1 MKMDFFKN
9 KFDLILSIG
18 ENCACTSYLRRC
30 YLQSFS
36 YPFDWLTHASFATR
50 FDLLANNFEN
60 FLNFDDLYLT
70 GKPVAENADKAPDYY
85 ANKYTDFYHWHDFPA
100 DIPLE
105 NSYDAVYEKY
115 QRRIK
120 RLYRMIGNSQKI
132 LFVWLSHSKQH
143 GKDEICSEYRKLQD
157 KFSGKEIFLLVI
169 ENDSAVSQEF
179 LADGHIAVIHQ
190 DTSSRD
196 KKHHYDPTMGNKTN
210 NLKIFKKL
218 KLKTSFAEKIKKIIY
233 VTCKTVINLLPGRKL
248 RQRATKKLNTILY
261 HVKL

>member
-50 FDLLANNFEN
+50 FDLIVNDFEN
-60 FLNFDDLYLT
+60 FLNFDDLCLT
-70 GKPVAENADKAPDYY
+70 GKHVAENADKAHDYY

-120 RLYRMIGNSQKI
+120 RLYRMIGDSRKI
-132 LFVWLSHSKQH
+132 LFVWLSHSKLH
-143 GKDEICSEYRKLQD
+143 RTDEICSEYRKLQD

-169 ENDSAVSQEF
+169 ENNSASSQEF
-179 LADGHIAVIHQ
+179 LVILFVFLCYLSLRFVHYVGSPFSSDAVCSCQKGVNLTKGAAGGILAGVLKV
-190 DTSSRD
+190 T
-196 KKHHYDPTMGNKTN
+196 KVTNKRH
-210 NLKIFKKL
+210 
-218 KLKTSFAEKIKKIIY
+218 
-233 VTCKTVINLLPGRKL
+233 LLSVFGRNPPL
-248 RQRATKKLNTILY
+248 EEA
-261 HVKL
+261 